1 MKRREEKA
9 ETNVDKLT
17 DERKSISHSKKR
29 LDEITGM
36 GDAVLDSLRG
46 QREKMIGSSGKLESV
61 ASSLGISQSI
71 VRNIQR
77 TDWIDAKLVYGGMLA
92 TIILLGLLWWYKR

>member
-1 MKRREEKA
+1 
-9 ETNVDKLT
+9 
-17 DERKSISHSKKR
+17 
-29 LDEITGM
+29 
-36 GDAVLDSLRG
+36 
-46 QREKMIGSSGKLESV
+46 MIGSSGKLESV

>member
-1 MKRREEKA
+1 MVSFLFGFIFHSR
-9 ETNVDKLT
+9 
-17 DERKSISHSKKR
+17 SKKR

-77 TDWIDAKLVYGGMLA
+77 TDWIDAKLGTHLHFEIGV
-92 TIILLGLLWWYKR
+92 